1 MRRILVG
8 LVTLAALTLIYPV
21 SDVQAQTQTT
31 SQVLGDIKN
40 ILFEEAERR
49 AIEEYYKRFPSR
61 VPQDGNTPTEDT
73 EEKAEKDK
81 SKKGKGKG
89 AKGKGRG
96 NGLPPG
102 LAKRDQ
108 LPPGLAKRGN
118 QLPPGL
124 MKGDLPPDL
133 EKELPELPNDVE
145 RVTVDN
151 DVLLIQRGTNLILD
165 VIEGVLR
172 QQ

>member
-1 MRRILVG
+1 MKCIL
-8 LVTLAALTLIYPV
+8 ALMLTFMLGHPAN
-21 SDVQAQTQTT
+21 AQSTPPPQG
-31 SQVLGDIKN
+31 QGVLGDIAK
-40 ILFEEAERR
+40 IVFEEAERR
-49 AIEEYYKRFPSR
+49 VIKEYYDR
-61 VPQDGNTPTEDT
+61 VPGAKEASEQEDD
-73 EEKAEKDK
+73 KDK
-81 SKKGKGKG
+81 STSSKKGKDKKKDKS

-133 EKELPELPNDVE
+133 EKSLPKLPDNVE
-145 RVTVDN
+145 RVVVDT
-151 DVLLIQRGTNLILD
+151 DVLLVQKGTDLILD
-165 VIEGVLR
+165 VIEGVLAGK
-172 QQ
+172 